1 VRPNLCDE
9 DVLQRF
15 GREYTLNG
23 REIKNLIRTALALA
37 ENEEQELTEEHIIRV
52 HWINKKA
59 AKEREALQEEK
70 FPN

>member
-1 VRPNLCDE
+1 MWDE
-9 DVLQRF
+9 NVLQRF

-52 HWINKKA
+52 HQINKKA
-59 AKEREALQEEK
+59 AKEREAFQEEK
-70 FPN
+70 LSN